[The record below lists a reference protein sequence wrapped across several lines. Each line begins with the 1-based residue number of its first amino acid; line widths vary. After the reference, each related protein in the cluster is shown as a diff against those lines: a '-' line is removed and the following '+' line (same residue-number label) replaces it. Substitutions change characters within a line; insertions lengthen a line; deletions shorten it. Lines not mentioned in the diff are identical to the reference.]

1 MLNEIQFCCR
11 ELVKNPRSLWIF
23 VFFYN
28 LFPYTI
34 KGYFNI
40 KRRDK
45 ILLITLSDNNRKLLV
60 PNGEDGLG
68 AFFNFMMP

>member
-1 MLNEIQFCCR
+1 MEN
-11 ELVKNPRSLWIF
+11 WI
-23 VFFYN
+23 FYN

-60 PNGEDGLG
+60 PNGEDGLET
-68 AFFNFMMP
+68 FF